1 MPEVSIEVQ
10 RVINELGE
18 FNYSKC
24 LISTKRVEERQPIV
38 IENGSIYLGEWDAR
52 NNKREGKG
60 KILFIDGSLFEGGF
74 SKNQINGFG
83 RYIKHDG
90 ECYEGTWENDTM
102 TGYGILTTP
111 EGYKY
116 SGNWNDGK

>member
-10 RVINELGE
+10 RVINEQGE

-24 LISTKRVEERQPIV
+24 TLSTKRVEERSPRV

-60 KILFIDGSLFEGGF
+60 KILFIDGSLFEGSF
-74 SKNQINGFG
+74 ANNFISGFG

-90 ECYEGTWENDTM
+90 ECYEGEWQKDTM
-102 TGYGILTTP
+102 TGYGVLTTP

-116 SGNWNDGK
+116 SGNWDDGK